1 MATAGPVTAALL
13 VGPGGAGKGRRVPG
27 GPAAGHLPR
36 VEPADDLSRAL
47 HRAGGERRPPVAD
60 HADLHADPPLIVDTG
75 QTVPRRGHDGLHRG
89 RPAAAVIGLPPE
101 PWVQPMPCVQSA
113 PWVEP
118 VPGVQSGSWV
128 QSGSC
133 ARSWCCA
140 QSPGCIQSLFAA
152 QSWPSASVPGAQGGA
167 STQPHPRPQPG
178 CPAQGPGPHPGPAG
192 LGPQRGPSAQPSAR
206 PARTAGMSCTSS
218 PESGFQTRWQ
228 GRPSS
233 MRRSAASRADTVMG
247 SACSTSQTAR
257 GAPPFRQ
264 PPSAA
269 AGSRSAPGIHASVT
283 TILPRGPVLWPIW
296 LP

>member
-1 MATAGPVTAALL
+1 MATPGPVSATLL
-13 VGPGGAGKGRRVPG
+13 PGRGGAGKGRGMPG
-27 GPAAGHLPR
+27 GPAAGHVPR
-36 VEPADDLSRAL
+36 VEPADDLTGAL
-47 HRAGGERRPPVAD
+47 HRTGGERRPPVSD
-60 HADLHADPPLIVDTG
+60 HPDLHADPPLVVDAG
-75 QTVPRRGHDGLHRG
+75 QTVPGRGRDRLSRG
-89 RPAAAVIGLPPE
+89 RPAAAITDRPPE

-140 QSPGCIQSLFAA
+140 QSPGCIQSLLAA
-152 QSWPSASVPGAQGGA
+152 QSGPSASVPGAQGGA
-167 STQPHPRPQPG
+167 SAQPHPLPQPG
-178 CPAQGPGPHPGPAG
+178 CPAPGPGPHPGPAD

-206 PARTAGMSCTSS
+206 PARTAGMSWASS
-218 PESGFQTRWQ
+218 PESGFHTRWQ

-233 MRRSAASRADTVMG
+233 MRRSAASLADTVMG

-257 GAPPFRQ
+257 GAPPFRP

-269 AGSRSAPGIHASVT
+269 AGSR
-283 TILPRGPVLWPIW
+283 
-296 LP
+296 